1 VAELA
6 GDQSVEDL
14 VNERLTVINNP
25 LIDFFRPVHLY
36 VNGNLVV
43 QYVGADETLLNSLTE
58 LLGPEWPHMAPF
70 LPLPVYVNIHTSSGI
85 TLSYLDIKSEADRRI
100 IQSAIAS
107 CDASTVA
114 WPGKPVNE
122 MTDKNRITI
131 KQDQDS
137 AYTYYTLHI
146 DDANRMYLISD
157 QTNFYFQLDGTHKAA
172 LLEIVRAGFYKNP
185 VMTVRSG
192 DNEIRAI
199 GHWNYSYNK
208 ITKISADGRY
218 LTPQNIKAYLNWLPI
233 DFEKG
238 VKDGSQSFAIYLNG
252 QEQYGNFILY
262 DEQMNRT
269 DIVETSGLA
278 PQAYML
284 DSLAPGRYIIELRRT
299 IKTITGDSGYQYFF
313 GVIIE

>member
-1 VAELA
+1 
-6 GDQSVEDL
+6 
-14 VNERLTVINNP
+14 
-25 LIDFFRPVHLY
+25 
-36 VNGNLVV
+36 
-43 QYVGADETLLNSLTE
+43 
-58 LLGPEWPHMAPF
+58 
-70 LPLPVYVNIHTSSGI
+70 
-85 TLSYLDIKSEADRRI
+85 
-100 IQSAIAS
+100 
-107 CDASTVA
+107 
-114 WPGKPVNE
+114 